1 MRETTYTVIVD
12 GRYYSFGSGAAALEF
27 AHLAAR
33 HILKRSWE
41 KDLPEITIKIVPVEP
56 EPEEEELRCDEELE
70 RVCEA

>member
-33 HILKRSWE
+33 HILKKSWE
-41 KDLPEITIKIVPVEP
+41 KELPEITIKIVPVE
-56 EPEEEELRCDEELE
+56 EPEEEELHCDEELE
-70 RVCEA
+70 KECEA